1 MTVKKLHF
9 GSWEEKEIAAKM
21 IEKMSKEDVK
31 VKKLMVEL
39 RVVPALVSM
48 VASDAVGRPEMAVK
62 ALLGLAKGSFE

>member
-1 MTVKKLHF
+1 
-9 GSWEEKEIAAKM
+9 M